1 MISLNNISGTTK
13 VQHGRKVKADKSVGP
28 IMKGEIYELLEINR
42 VSNRYLVDVGGVPL
56 AYPMEYF
63 FYVG

>member
-1 MISLNNISGTTK
+1 MKLNSISGAIK
-13 VQHGRKVKADKSVGP
+13 VPRERKVKADKTVGP
-28 IMKGEIYELLEINR
+28 ILKGETYELLEINS